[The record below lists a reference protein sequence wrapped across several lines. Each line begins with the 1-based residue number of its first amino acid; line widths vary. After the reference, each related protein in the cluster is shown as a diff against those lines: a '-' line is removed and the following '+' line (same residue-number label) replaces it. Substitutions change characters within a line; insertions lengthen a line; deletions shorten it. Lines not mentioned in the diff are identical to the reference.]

1 MAFVLHSTRSVSR
14 SGVRI
19 LSVRQAVICTGAGV
33 LVLGGLAFGA
43 GMLVGQYHSEQTTV
57 IASMPKDAV
66 KEKFTF
72 DRLGDMTGRL
82 VKLESD
88 THSLLQKLGALENL
102 QTRLARLGDG
112 KSSVLPNTTRGISA
126 GGQMMPPKDC
136 TSKDLKSGSTPK
148 EMDAAEKAMVCLQG
162 LLDRVEVAAS
172 RQSVAYMAMP
182 IEQPVNSTRIGSGF
196 GNRVDPINGHL
207 SFHPG
212 IDFDA
217 PIGTQIRSAGGGRV
231 TQAGWVNEL
240 GNVVAID
247 HGNGLTTRYAHTS
260 KVYVKI
266 GDVVTPG
273 QPIAEVGTTGRST
286 GPHLHFEILHNGQYV
301 DPSSYLSIGA
311 QVPNV

>member
-14 SGVRI
+14 AGVRI
-19 LSVRQAVICTGAGV
+19 LSVRQAAICTGAGV
-33 LVLGGLAFGA
+33 LVLTGLAFGA
-43 GMLVGQYHSEQTTV
+43 GMLVGQYSAEPAAGAV
-57 IASMPKDAV
+57 AMPKDSA

-72 DRLGDMTGRL
+72 DRLGDMAGRL

-88 THSLLQKLGALENL
+88 THSLLRKLGALENL
-102 QTRLARLGDG
+102 QSRLGRLDDAKRG
-112 KSSVLPNTTRGISA
+112 VLPNTTKGISA

-136 TSKDLKSGSTPK
+136 TSNELKSGSAPK
-148 EMDAAEKAMVCLQG
+148 EMDAAERAMVCLQG
-162 LLDRVEVAAS
+162 LLDKVEAAAA
-172 RQSVAYMAMP
+172 RQSIAYMAMP
-182 IEQPVNSTRIGSGF
+182 IEQPVSSTRIGSGY
-196 GNRVDPINGHL
+196 GNRVDPINGKF

-217 PIGTQIRSAGGGRV
+217 PIGTQIRSAGGGKV
-231 TQAGWVNEL
+231 TQAGWINEL

-247 HGNGLTTRYAHTS
+247 HGHGLVTRYAHTS
-260 KVYVKI
+260 KIYVKA
-266 GDVVTPG
+266 GDVVIPG

-286 GPHLHFEILHNGQYV
+286 GPHLHFEIMHNGQYV